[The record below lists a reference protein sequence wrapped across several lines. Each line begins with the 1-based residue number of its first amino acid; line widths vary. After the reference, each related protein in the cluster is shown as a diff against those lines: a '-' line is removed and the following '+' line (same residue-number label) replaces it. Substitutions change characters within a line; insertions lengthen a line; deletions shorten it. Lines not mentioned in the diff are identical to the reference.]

1 MTDKKAGDLSGGN
14 QKKLQI
20 ALSVLGDPQILFL
33 DEPTTNLDPL
43 VWFRVRNLVNKLK
56 GQNKIVVFVTHIME
70 DVEQLADEVIFMQQ
84 GKIIIQGSIQ

>member
-43 VWFRVRNLVNKLK
+43 V
-56 GQNKIVVFVTHIME
+56 
-70 DVEQLADEVIFMQQ
+70 
-84 GKIIIQGSIQ
+84 